1 MAVAVDALGAGTTWN
16 NEQNKTWLHTASGSN
31 RYVVTTVAHAQGAT
45 NYSSSQTYD
54 SVALSALSQQVN
66 GLALAE
72 IWGLAA
78 PNTGSGLTVAVN
90 MAQGGHY
97 GTGNSA
103 SFTEVAQTGS
113 SDAPETFTI
122 TAATSDSQAF
132 ATASGDAVVSVV
144 SLEQGGAN
152 AVTTGTAIMTGVSDL
167 GYGGPAAYALA
178 TGATATLA
186 YSWGNTVLGVHTGV
200 NLNQA
205 AAGGA
210 TGYGRLLGGARNT
223 RVMA

>member
-113 SDAPETFTI
+113 SDAPETFNI
-122 TAATSDSQAF
+122 TTTTSDSQAF
-132 ATASGDAVVSVV
+132 TSANGDAVVSVV
-144 SLEQGGAN
+144 SLDLGGSN
-152 AVTTGTAIMTGVSDL
+152 SVTTGNAIMTGTGGL
-167 GYGGPAAYALA
+167 GFGGPSAYALS
-178 TGATATLA
+178 TGATSTLA
-186 YSWGNTVLGVHTGV
+186 YSWSNSVSGVHTGV

>member
-1 MAVAVDALGAGTTWN
+1 MAIAIDALGAGITWD

-54 SVALSALSQQVN
+54 SVALSALSQQAN
-66 GLALAE
+66 GQPLAE

-97 GTGNSA
+97 GIGNSA

-205 AAGGA
+205 AAGGV
-210 TGYGRLLGGARNT
+210 TKRLLSLLGAG
-223 RVMA
+223 A